1 MGSRTSYPYH
11 AHPPAKFVLGDPP
24 FLMRASRY
32 NRADIVHQKRSPD
45 LAYSWLLTSDSSL
58 QSVTHTL
65 FSRINPITA

>member
-1 MGSRTSYPYH
+1 M
-11 AHPPAKFVLGDPP
+11 LGDPP